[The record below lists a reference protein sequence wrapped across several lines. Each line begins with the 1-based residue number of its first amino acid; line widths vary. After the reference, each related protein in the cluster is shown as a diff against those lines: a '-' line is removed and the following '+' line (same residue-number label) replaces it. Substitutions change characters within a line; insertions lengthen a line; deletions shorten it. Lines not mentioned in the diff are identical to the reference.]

1 MLIRLAGC
9 LTLALALAASPAAR
23 AQVESREG
31 IALQNQILELQQEI
45 QALRQQGGAVPG
57 GGGAAG
63 GSALGGAYQPTPLA
77 PSPAPAGIAPP
88 AASGGIAAQL
98 LDRVQ
103 RLEEAVR
110 DLRGQID
117 DANNTRQQQYDQLNK
132 RIDDLAFRLGV
143 AAPVVGGA
151 PGASPAQGTPEAG
164 LAPPPTALV
173 PTPPPAPPPPAVKRT
188 PELILQEGNVALAR
202 HDYSRAEADAREVL
216 ANGKGPRATDA
227 QFLLAQSLAGKHDYS
242 AAAVAY
248 DDAYNRSR
256 TGGHAAE
263 SLLGLATALNA
274 INERRAACETL
285 DKLRAEFPNPRGDLR
300 TQVAQARRAA
310 GCR

>member
-1 MLIRLAGC
+1 MQVRLAGWMV
-9 LTLALALAASPAAR
+9 LAALLAAPIGAR
-23 AQVESREG
+23 AQIDSREG
-31 IALQNQILELQQEI
+31 IALQNQIMELRQQLE
-45 QALRQQGGAVPG
+45 ALRQQPPARPG
-57 GGGAAG
+57 
-63 GSALGGAYQPTPLA
+63 STALYQPTPLA
-77 PSPAPAGIAPP
+77 PAAGA
-88 AASGGIAAQL
+88 GGTNALSAQL